1 MRWRRLMHSG
11 KPPETA
17 ALRADN
23 QNTYDMED
31 RLGLGTGAA
40 PPQGIAPGRVAPKEM
55 AATVPG
61 GTTLG
66 VPGQTKQKFNKVL
79 GLQPEQNEK
88 ELYAIF
94 RADSTSR
101 FYVPAVMMGH
111 NSTPPPSSRTVHV
124 LGNDE
129 RSLFLSHALHGIY
142 DSVKTLD
149 IPANTPYRGIAGNLG
164 TRKNPK
170 GWIEPNAALETS
182 PEVEK
187 DDTHIS
193 NLVVAGRPS
202 ESIKLLE
209 KVKHR
214 IDDRTAVCY
223 VQDGLGVAEAATNR
237 VFPEK
242 ERRPSIMLGHM
253 THSLAFDRKA
263 KSVKVMTPKYE
274 TALAGVRPYYGPKK
288 SKHLSTDSWLR
299 TQGMM
304 KQFASSDLLKAKGL
318 ALDSWMKVKI
328 PSLMFSAV
336 CDPICVMLDYRY
348 NELIYNPTANKLINQ
363 LLNEIADVVAR
374 MPEVKNSPELQSV
387 LRGEGMR
394 KEIMG
399 KLRGKGSAPSKMA
412 LQIQRGM
419 LTDIDYLNGFFIER
433 GRRLG
438 VKLPA
443 NEMVVGMVKAKHKAQ
458 VEKNRSYMPLELT
471 SRR

>member
-1 MRWRRLMHSG
+1 
-11 KPPETA
+11 
-17 ALRADN
+17 
-23 QNTYDMED
+23 
-31 RLGLGTGAA
+31 
-40 PPQGIAPGRVAPKEM
+40 M

-193 NLVVAGRPS
+193 NLVVSGRPS

-242 ERRPSIMLGHM
+242 DKRPSIMLGHM

-288 SKHLSTDSWLR
+288 SRSRRSCSRPSAILSASCWITATMSSSTIRRSPMWSRACPKSR
-299 TQGMM
+299 TRLSCRA
-304 KQFASSDLLKAKGL
+304 F
-318 ALDSWMKVKI
+318 
-328 PSLMFSAV
+328 
-336 CDPICVMLDYRY
+336 C
-348 NELIYNPTANKLINQ
+348 
-363 LLNEIADVVAR
+363 
-374 MPEVKNSPELQSV
+374 
-387 LRGEGMR
+387 GEGMR
-394 KEIMG
+394 KEIMENLEG
-399 KLRGKGSAPSKMA
+399 RGPRRA
-412 LQIQRGM
+412 RWRCR
-419 LTDIDYLNGFFIER
+419 YNGAWAV
-433 GRRLG
+433 G